1 MREYQSEEHVMEA
14 MTLERGHVTPVQEDD
29 PNLVWFA
36 EQCQTNHVRLDA
48 LIRRAERAHDADMAA
63 FFRRA
68 QSMVRRL
75 SGTPQQA

>member
-1 MREYQSEEHVMEA
+1 MSDHPREENVMEA
-14 MTLERGHVTPVQEDD
+14 ATLERGRVTALGDED

-48 LIRRAERAHDADMAA
+48 LIRGAERARDPDMAA

-68 QSMVRRL
+68 EGLVQRL
-75 SGTPQQA
+75 SGAPQQA

>member
-1 MREYQSEEHVMEA
+1 MEA
-14 MTLERGHVTPVQEDD
+14 TTLERGRVTALNDDD

-75 SGTPQQA
+75 PGAPQQA

>member
-1 MREYQSEEHVMEA
+1 MGESRGEEDVMEA
-14 MTLERGHVTPVQEDD
+14 SMLARGRVTALNDDD

-36 EQCQTNHVRLDA
+36 EQCQTNHVRIDA
-48 LIRRAERAHDADMAA
+48 LIRSAERAHDADMAA